1 MILAE
6 SRAGTGKSSPE
17 VSPKGI
23 SKDRVNFELFDK

>member
-17 VSPKGI
+17 ASPKGI
-23 SKDRVNFELFDK
+23 SKDRVNF